1 MGGAL
6 PHDNRTATLSQPPK
20 HTRRRFAGAH
30 LALSIRLRSAPPPVA
45 AEGVPSPTSE
55 IGVTVAHRT
64 RKASILKAEAV
75 HMSGVVVFWVGIVG
89 LLVLIG
95 LAGLIYDR
103 LHQRER
109 SFGDDDQ
116 RRADQ
121 NMRYYRDVGDSTN
134 SGGW

>member
-1 MGGAL
+1 M
-6 PHDNRTATLSQPPK
+6 
-20 HTRRRFAGAH
+20 
-30 LALSIRLRSAPPPVA
+30 
-45 AEGVPSPTSE
+45 
-55 IGVTVAHRT
+55 TVAHRT